1 MTKKKLLKWTALH
14 RSKENLWT
22 FNTKVKRD
30 NHKHRWSRMKRS
42 SLGLNGFTF
51 HATLSLSLA
60 HIQGSIDGTSITK
73 RPLPPPYSN
82 LKRLYCKWNNSSWS
96 SLTRLS
102 RSFTQRE
109 RERETVMLCLPA
121 FYKLRFVHRISRSAN
136 FNN

>member
-1 MTKKKLLKWTALH
+1 
-14 RSKENLWT
+14 
-22 FNTKVKRD
+22 
-30 NHKHRWSRMKRS
+30 MKRS

-109 RERETVMLCLPA
+109 RERERPLCFACQPSTNCVSFIEFHEA
-121 FYKLRFVHRISRSAN
+121 RISIINLADTRIFVSNARAVVII
-136 FNN
+136 